1 MFYSAL
7 TIADSSGKIR
17 QTVFLLLTDILNH
30 GEKYSRVSIGDGKGI
45 LRDKGDPLT
54 LKKCSLLPLKL
65 SKQQRIKVSVNGA
78 M

>member
-1 MFYSAL
+1 M
-7 TIADSSGKIR
+7 
-17 QTVFLLLTDILNH
+17 
-30 GEKYSRVSIGDGKGI
+30 GDGKAI

-65 SKQQRIKVSVNGA
+65 SKQQRIKVSVNEA

>member
-30 GEKYSRVSIGDGKGI
+30 REKYSRVSMGDGKGI

-54 LKKCSLLPLKL
+54 LKN
-65 SKQQRIKVSVNGA
+65 VA
-78 M
+78 YYH